1 MVKENRTSDRG
12 GVREMAVKNFVG
24 FILLSIVACTL
35 ASCSHNVHDEIF
47 AHLDAALEI
56 EQEFIESQEKLN
68 ELEER
73 DMEIYDALM
82 ELDAV
87 DEGRLQSLT
96 DEALQNVSERMKL
109 LEEERNSIIQSKEE
123 FQKIEPL
130 IEEVEK
136 DAIKEKLENLF
147 QTMMER
153 YEAYDE
159 VYETYVESLYLTE
172 NLYNHLK
179 NEAAYTVLYETLE
192 EVNRSYEKLF
202 KANDKFNVLTKQYNR
217 LKQEYYDMM
226 GE

>member
-1 MVKENRTSDRG
+1 
-12 GVREMAVKNFVG
+12 MAVKKFVG

-35 ASCSHNVHDEIF
+35 ASCSHDVHDEISVL
-47 AHLDAALEI
+47 LDAAFEA

>member
-1 MVKENRTSDRG
+1 MV
-12 GVREMAVKNFVG
+12 VKKFVG

-47 AHLDAALEI
+47 AHLEAALEL

-73 DMEIYDALM
+73 DMEIYDVLM

-172 NLYNHLK
+172 NLYNHFK

>member
-1 MVKENRTSDRG
+1 MLKENRTSDRG
-12 GVREMAVKNFVG
+12 GVREMVVKKFVD

-35 ASCSHNVHDEIF
+35 ASCSHNVHDKIF

>member
-1 MVKENRTSDRG
+1 
-12 GVREMAVKNFVG
+12 MAVKNFVG

-35 ASCSHNVHDEIF
+35 ASCSHNVHDKIF

>member
-1 MVKENRTSDRG
+1 MV
-12 GVREMAVKNFVG
+12 VKKFVD

-35 ASCSHNVHDEIF
+35 ASCSHNVHDKIF

-172 NLYNHLK
+172 NLYNHFK